1 MEELIKY
8 LEEKNLLE
16 KLLEKIH
23 YINFVTEKRVL
34 GNSSQI
40 KILKRME
47 LNYRT
52 EYFIDNQLF
61 YKEDKKSITYDEADC
76 LFNPG
81 ITPVKCYEKVS
92 LTKEELILLLKQLPR
107 EKILLLVSKIGISS
121 YYINSFFD
129 KKTIE
134 KAKNDALTTIALNK
148 NDSSVLIKCM
158 SDMQVS
164 LYTMIS
170 ILGEKIS
177 QEDIKN
183 IDKIIQKA
191 TRHLNKLSEETKMAE
206 IEREYT
212 LKLK

>member
-40 KILKRME
+40 QILKRKE
-47 LNYRT
+47 LIYRT

-61 YKEDKKSITYDEADC
+61 YKEDKKSITYDEADW

-92 LTKEELILLLKQLPR
+92 LTKEELILLLKQHNLFN
-107 EKILLLVSKIGISS
+107 ILNIISK
-121 YYINSFFD
+121 
-129 KKTIE
+129 
-134 KAKNDALTTIALNK
+134 
-148 NDSSVLIKCM
+148 
-158 SDMQVS
+158 
-164 LYTMIS
+164 
-170 ILGEKIS
+170 
-177 QEDIKN
+177 
-183 IDKIIQKA
+183 
-191 TRHLNKLSEETKMAE
+191 
-206 IEREYT
+206 
-212 LKLK
+212 

>member
-8 LEEKNLLE
+8 LEEKDLLE

-40 KILKRME
+40 QILKRKE
-47 LNYRT
+47 LIYRT

-61 YKEDKKSITYDEADC
+61 YKEDKKSITYDEADW

-92 LTKEELILLLKQLPR
+92 LTKEELILLLKQLPK

-134 KAKNDALTTIALNK
+134 KAKNDALTTITLDK

-158 SDMQVS
+158 SDMQIS

-170 ILGEKIS
+170 ILGEEIS

-191 TRHLNKLSEETKMAE
+191 TRHLNKLSEETKMAK